1 LHNQA
6 LSKESGDR
14 PQLIAF
20 IVAVAFFM
28 ENLDGTAIATAL
40 PQMAL
45 SFGVSPAHL
54 SIGIT
59 AYLVTLAIFI
69 PISGGSPIAMAHAR
83 FLERQSPSLPLHRS
97 FAVYRPG

>member
-1 LHNQA
+1 MQDQA
-6 LSKESGDR
+6 LSKKSGDR
-14 PQLIAF
+14 SQLIAF

-69 PISGGSPIAMAHAR
+69 PISGWIADRYGAR
-83 FLERQSPSLPLHRS
+83 TVFGAAI
-97 FAVYRPG
+97 AVFTIASVFCGVS

>member
-1 LHNQA
+1 MNRSISQ
-6 LSKESGDR
+6 ESGDR
-14 PQLIAF
+14 PQLVAF

-45 SFGVSPAHL
+45 SFGVTSAHL

-69 PISGGSPIAMAHAR
+69 PISGWIADRYGAAPFLALQLLSSRSHR
-83 FLERQSPSLPLHRS
+83 F
-97 FAVYRPG
+97 FAA

>member
-1 LHNQA
+1 MNHSMSQEL
-6 LSKESGDR
+6 GDR
-14 PQLIAF
+14 SRLVAF

-45 SFGVSPAHL
+45 SFGVTPAHL

-59 AYLVTLAIFI
+59 A
-69 PISGGSPIAMAHAR
+69 
-83 FLERQSPSLPLHRS
+83 
-97 FAVYRPG
+97 